1 MNRYTARISFYVNAE
16 TDEQFLEEA
25 EKIRQEI
32 EDKYDNQPT
41 VVEILECG
49 NIFEGIQPWYLEV
62 SDFFD
67 ANGKLIRE
75 DEEEEEEDASKWWD
89 E

>member
-49 NIFEGIQPWYLEV
+49 NIFEGIQPRYLEV